1 MCHAEVGE
9 RVPLSVSIFFPEKI
23 IYLIFSSPFGSK
35 LLKWWDVQRAKGSV
49 GGGEAGK
56 KAKTTPDAHLQEPL

>member
-9 RVPLSVSIFFPEKI
+9 RVPLSVSIFSPEKI

-35 LLKWWDVQRAKGSV
+35 LHWWDVQYKRAKGSV
-49 GGGEAGK
+49 GVGEAGK
-56 KAKTTPDAHLQEPL
+56 KAKTTPDAGRNL